1 MKSMYIKVAGV
12 TFEGRQL
19 VLAEMAAGAPVMLK
33 PEPENP
39 FDENAIAIWVA
50 DKKAALQIGYVPRD
64 LAAIIAPFI
73 EGESMYGKVHE
84 MTGGFEKWDGSRAS
98 LGCVVRVELPDS
110 API

>member
-1 MKSMYIKVAGV
+1 MKTMYIKVTGV

-19 VLAEMAAGAPVMLK
+19 VLAEIAAGAPVMLM

-39 FDENAIAIWVA
+39 FDKNAIAVWVS
-50 DKKAALQIGYVPRD
+50 DRSAARQIGYVPRD
-64 LAAIIAPFI
+64 LAAIVAPFI
-73 EGESMYGKVHE
+73 EGERMYGKVFE
-84 MTGGFEKWDGSRAS
+84 MTGGFEKWDGSRAT